1 MALKDCTFFVDVN
14 GKQVEMDYDQF
25 RSYLLDGTN
34 LSALAPTLARKK
46 GAKAGFE
53 TVKAAPAE
61 KKPAAKATAAPVA
74 GQVETVTAEPGEAKR
89 IADSVG
95 KQKVDAQG
103 FTPPQR
109 EFLVEKTQEV
119 YRDIQEPSTPSK
131 YVIKV
136 PGDGQFTIT
145 SPSEANGLH
154 RRLTGQNV
162 PGAISK
168 HTQAAPPISK
178 AENLGAR
185 GDAYSNLFNP
195 IRTAFTGLAA
205 GLFTKDVTKKSKSAP
220 ATPAGLETAPE
231 SGLYPL
237 AQHRAEAGTKNVSTD
252 KDFITD
258 GSILVLTSAMSS
270 GKAEKVKAASEAVR
284 RPDASKVRQVWTDA
298 VNDATVPAEIAGVWQ
313 SSTAEGLALIDT
325 PNGLITLSPER
336 LNAAVKMTNADGI
349 MISSNAT
356 AANPVILT
364 RNGQPVGMIAPFV
377 YKTREATEKAVA
389 GAREAID
396 EMRAEGKS
404 PASLSANLSK
414 PTTAKPVATPVK
426 TQAAPSTPEP
436 NAPQPVTVQTLQDVM
451 GINKSMAEAVMALY
465 KALGIPLPKIRLAK
479 GVEAGGKELKQ
490 EVGKNTFL
498 QKWKATRL
506 MPVRMAVTLLG
517 ENLPD
522 HIQAVAEFMMQQR
535 DRFMNGKFGVR
546 DIAKAYII
554 TVSSIQAR
562 SQHIAG
568 FEAKTGL
575 KVPKEF
581 LVYNAKGEPMIR
593 PEDAVGY
600 WLLTPQGKKALDSL
614 EATGKVNQRLW
625 KPLIDMRQV
634 FGNNTL
640 RQVLTADPA
649 STAGQYNLNQIRE
662 ITDIIK
668 GTKGDVKALDQ
679 AVRSFRG
686 IAEAKSG
693 FIQHLLGF
701 GSTATVDARE
711 INYWV
716 TGQKDI
722 GQLTTPASEMAR
734 AAKEAKG
741 ADYKAVTS
749 RIQRQIDRVASNY
762 NLDPNV
768 AAHVIH
774 HWLWDATEGTATT
787 HEGMMKAQRLAQE
800 TQKESGLVRGSIYFN
815 SKTEQAQM
823 DGVLA
828 IIRGFSAANVTTP
841 IHEGAHFYRRFM
853 LNTENG
859 FTAEEIKAAE
869 DWAGAK
875 NGKWSVKAEEKWAR
889 GFERYLRSGE
899 APLPSLAKLFEKMAK
914 WFQSVYKVVAGSP
927 IDVEITPEI
936 KRVFDRMF
944 ELRADKMQ
952 ASKGPQTL
960 KQEVEQASQVTPVK
974 TASDL
979 DKAALK
985 WAGVSEMTPAHS
997 PKANELMREYTNL
1010 LDIIRG
1016 KIINASPETL
1026 RRLPDYARNTR
1037 YTQVGASDS
1046 PQERMI
1052 REMFAADSYAI
1063 ALQSESDDNVLDRIA
1078 RQLDVP
1084 IADLKRLRDL
1094 YAVLKPGANDRAAAQ
1109 RLGIGFK
1116 PFKVGKQLVS
1126 TEQEYQEAIQ
1136 AEIDRWNEEIT
1147 RLQDE
1152 IDEADAAA
1160 LEGEDVEF
1168 AFDDANM
1175 ELEAAI
1181 EHVAELEQALRTF
1194 LPPTRQ
1200 SLLTD
1205 RGQFKTGKPALVT
1218 VYHGTDEAGI
1228 KGNAFASAFSGEL
1241 TGAASAKRGYFFAGS
1256 PITPWRYART
1266 HMVRSNLTKAG
1277 KVFKFFV
1284 KLRNPLVYDMQG
1296 EVYRDVTYA
1305 DLMMEAS
1312 RKGHDGVIIL
1322 NTFDGATLDTI
1333 FTVLHGYENQIK
1345 SAEPKV
1351 YNENKQEIP
1360 LSERF
1365 SESTNILYQEEG
1377 PSGETKAPVWRS
1389 NIVEALGDWKQ
1400 NKGTPAQLMAHLNK
1414 TKGAAEEAKW
1424 IGLNEFL
1431 QDKPTVT
1438 RAQIEDFVSK
1448 NPYIVSDTTIKEGI
1462 YSGYTLF
1469 GGSNY
1474 REIVLTSP
1482 KVPFTSGHF
1491 GNVPNYLAHMR
1502 VKNFKDSEGRKVLLV
1517 EEAQSDLHQK
1527 ARKEGYKTPEN
1538 QRRLVAT
1545 SEQIS
1550 DLEERLSELDGQ
1562 YDTAISELGLT
1573 LAEQLDR
1580 SDGLVLA
1587 SRLKKFVAR
1596 VAKGTPRA
1604 PLRRQATVT
1613 AERLSDFVRYQLP
1626 RYSDTQAGETLEL
1639 RDLVAKAGLRKDL
1652 NKLIKDYQKQ
1662 LALGTEYE
1670 RVRAEKRRLLSA
1682 STIPDAPF
1690 KGSENWGVMVFKRAI
1705 RMAVEEGADVVAWT
1719 PGKLQEERYQHLGG
1733 DLSTFYDKILPTAL
1747 GKFVRQWGG
1756 KVETVDLTPSRDS
1769 KESLRQGVTDELR
1782 GQIRYF
1788 ETRLEEASD
1797 EGYDDEGRTTEEI
1810 LHELNE
1816 LNNSL
1821 GQVATASDAE
1831 LNRML
1836 SELPAGPGAAFYE
1849 QTPHEGFPAIVITPQ
1864 MKGEAE
1870 KGFTLFQAE
1879 GVPEDKKSLNYAE
1892 IGRKIAERRA
1902 ELAKKAKEGQAAAPP
1917 QPSARQQ
1924 ARPTGAT
1931 RRPLKVKPPKSL
1943 EEMLSDVEKDI
1954 RVKAGKASRTSQEEA
1969 NYRADREV
1977 RSLLR
1982 EYALKTFQ
1990 GRFGDELELP
2000 DGTKVSRRA
2009 ELLSAIAELQ
2019 AILKD
2024 PALRQNQRLI
2034 DRAKVYRRI
2043 DYALLAPPKVSKKIN
2058 PSLRSKLTGHAWG
2071 EWSPRSPLS
2080 YAQYIGSYERL
2091 AGATGRDVS
2100 DTFNMVRTMF
2110 ARGQYRNFAG
2120 AMSDL
2125 RLRLRPLKDQLR
2137 EQGYHGLPA
2146 LIDAHVERLE
2156 DATRN
2161 IGELTWA
2168 NVKKAWDENPV
2179 NLVSTLAKAF
2189 IFNAKLRFSVKSMF
2203 LNFIQPLSTLY
2214 PYFTASELADLYKRS
2229 LTKSEIE
2236 RVRAIAIAE
2245 SGGRFT
2251 QEMREGV
2258 KSRLPNPFQRSS
2270 EQVRIMGHLAGEMLA
2285 DRDKMQPGIERDMF
2299 IRSWAEK
2306 AEFDNSP
2313 WNIGP
2318 LFSGPIASVLL
2329 QFKPFM
2335 FKNLERFATDIRPY
2349 KTDKSW
2355 ITARQAKVILTQLGI
2370 GGMSS
2375 LMTLVPVVGTA
2386 LIGPGMLALLA
2397 KSLGAMADD
2406 DELGEQLA
2414 EAFYYGAPSLF
2425 GVDLS
2430 SSVEFISEPM
2440 GKTAAEQVLNVI
2452 GGPLV
2457 ATSVSAYTQG
2467 KDMVSLAMRPQKVGE
2482 KEEVDKK
2489 LREKAMRL
2497 SKSITPLAGMAEAA
2511 AGLATGNRPTMF
2523 LNEKEPYTTGETA
2536 RKMFGFTPLRQTIYY
2551 DRKESPGFIQKFAG
2565 RQPDVP
2571 GITREKG
2578 ETDATYRI
2586 RVQRVEE
2593 YRKKYGDQL
2602 LAHPRY
2608 KTLDE
2613 ETKQKALEIIN
2624 GNISTESAK
2633 KRPDV
2638 RNLNPLYVM
2647 RRAKES
2653 VRQAPRREKKQLYVP
2668 PDED

>member
-34 LSALAPTLARKK
+34 LSALAPTLAQKK

-53 TVKAAPAE
+53 TAQKAEPAPARAEAPKARAEASTAKGEAKAQKGEAKAQKGEAAPEKGEAPTKKKEEKAAP
-61 KKPAAKATAAPVA
+61 
-74 GQVETVTAEPGEAKR
+74 EAKEL
-89 IADSVG
+89 
-95 KQKVDAQG
+95 
-103 FTPPQR
+103 P
-109 EFLVEKTQEV
+109 
-119 YRDIQEPSTPSK
+119 
-131 YVIKV
+131 
-136 PGDGQFTIT
+136 
-145 SPSEANGLH
+145 
-154 RRLTGQNV
+154 
-162 PGAISK
+162 
-168 HTQAAPPISK
+168 
-178 AENLGAR
+178 
-185 GDAYSNLFNP
+185 
-195 IRTAFTGLAA
+195 
-205 GLFTKDVTKKSKSAP
+205 
-220 ATPAGLETAPE
+220 
-231 SGLYPL
+231 
-237 AQHRAEAGTKNVSTD
+237 
-252 KDFITD
+252 
-258 GSILVLTSAMSS
+258 
-270 GKAEKVKAASEAVR
+270 
-284 RPDASKVRQVWTDA
+284 
-298 VNDATVPAEIAGVWQ
+298 
-313 SSTAEGLALIDT
+313 
-325 PNGLITLSPER
+325 
-336 LNAAVKMTNADGI
+336 
-349 MISSNAT
+349 
-356 AANPVILT
+356 
-364 RNGQPVGMIAPFV
+364 
-377 YKTREATEKAVA
+377 
-389 GAREAID
+389 
-396 EMRAEGKS
+396 
-404 PASLSANLSK
+404 
-414 PTTAKPVATPVK
+414 
-426 TQAAPSTPEP
+426 P
-436 NAPQPVTVQTLQDVM
+436 NAPRPVTVENLRLTM
-451 GINKSMAEAVMALY
+451 GLNKSQAEAVMAVY

-479 GVEAGGKELKQ
+479 GVEASGKELKQ
-490 EVGKNTFL
+490 KNVELIAQMENAYTAAV
-498 QKWKATRL
+498 KAGDLITAQRL
-506 MPVRMAVTLLG
+506 VDKAAQFAGYSSPQLFRGT
-517 ENLPD
+517 
-522 HIQAVAEFMMQQR
+522 VAEQPPVLPESFEAGIGIFLTDSEDVADIFRYPREYGELVTERYSEETDEYEPVEPGPVMRAYVRFRNPLRLSSTSTPTAQQFTDDTMLQAR
-535 DRFMNGKFGVR
+535 TLRQARAAGHDGVIAEGVR
-546 DIAKAYII
+546 EGVGD
-554 TVSSIQAR
+554 TTAR
-562 SQHIAG
+562 G
-568 FEAKTGL
+568 TTY
-575 KVPKEF
+575 V
-581 LVYNAKGEPMIR
+581 
-593 PEDAVGY
+593 
-600 WLLTPQGKKALDSL
+600 ALDSANVKSA
-614 EATGKVNQRLW
+614 EPITFDDDGRVV
-625 KPLIDMRQV
+625 PL
-634 FGNNTL
+634 
-640 RQVLTADPA
+640 
-649 STAGQYNLNQIRE
+649 
-662 ITDIIK
+662 
-668 GTKGDVKALDQ
+668 
-679 AVRSFRG
+679 
-686 IAEAKSG
+686 
-693 FIQHLLGF
+693 
-701 GSTATVDARE
+701 
-711 INYWV
+711 
-716 TGQKDI
+716 
-722 GQLTTPASEMAR
+722 
-734 AAKEAKG
+734 
-741 ADYKAVTS
+741 
-749 RIQRQIDRVASNY
+749 
-762 NLDPNV
+762 
-768 AAHVIH
+768 
-774 HWLWDATEGTATT
+774 
-787 HEGMMKAQRLAQE
+787 AQRFNVKSLDVRFQE
-800 TQKESGLVRGSIYFN
+800 AQKESGLVRGSIYFN
-815 SKTEQAQM
+815 SKAEQAQM

-828 IIRGFSAANVTTP
+828 VIRGFSAANVTTP
-841 IHEGAHFYRRFM
+841 IHEAAHFYHRFM
-853 LNTENG
+853 LNVENG
-859 FTAEEIKAAE
+859 FTPEEIKAAE
-869 DWAGAK
+869 DWAGAQ

-899 APLPSLAKLFEKMAK
+899 SPLPSLARLFEKMAK
-914 WFQSVYKVVAGSP
+914 WFQGVYKVVAGSP

-944 ELRADKMQ
+944 ELQAERVQ

-960 KQEVEQASQVTPVK
+960 KQEVE
-974 TASDL
+974 
-979 DKAALK
+979 
-985 WAGVSEMTPAHS
+985 
-997 PKANELMREYTNL
+997 
-1010 LDIIRG
+1010 
-1016 KIINASPETL
+1016 
-1026 RRLPDYARNTR
+1026 
-1037 YTQVGASDS
+1037 
-1046 PQERMI
+1046 
-1052 REMFAADSYAI
+1052 
-1063 ALQSESDDNVLDRIA
+1063 
-1078 RQLDVP
+1078 
-1084 IADLKRLRDL
+1084 
-1094 YAVLKPGANDRAAAQ
+1094 
-1109 RLGIGFK
+1109 
-1116 PFKVGKQLVS
+1116 
-1126 TEQEYQEAIQ
+1126 
-1136 AEIDRWNEEIT
+1136 
-1147 RLQDE
+1147 
-1152 IDEADAAA
+1152 
-1160 LEGEDVEF
+1160 
-1168 AFDDANM
+1168 
-1175 ELEAAI
+1175 
-1181 EHVAELEQALRTF
+1181 
-1194 LPPTRQ
+1194 
-1200 SLLTD
+1200 
-1205 RGQFKTGKPALVT
+1205 
-1218 VYHGTDEAGI
+1218 
-1228 KGNAFASAFSGEL
+1228 
-1241 TGAASAKRGYFFAGS
+1241 
-1256 PITPWRYART
+1256 
-1266 HMVRSNLTKAG
+1266 
-1277 KVFKFFV
+1277 
-1284 KLRNPLVYDMQG
+1284 
-1296 EVYRDVTYA
+1296 
-1305 DLMMEAS
+1305 
-1312 RKGHDGVIIL
+1312 
-1322 NTFDGATLDTI
+1322 
-1333 FTVLHGYENQIK
+1333 
-1345 SAEPKV
+1345 
-1351 YNENKQEIP
+1351 
-1360 LSERF
+1360 
-1365 SESTNILYQEEG
+1365 G
-1377 PSGETKAPVWRS
+1377 PSGEAQAPVWRS
-1389 NIVEALGDWKQ
+1389 NIIEALGDWKQ

-1431 QDKPTVT
+1431 QGKPTVT

-1448 NPYIVSDTTIKEGI
+1448 NPYIVSDTTIKGGI

-1474 REIVLTSP
+1474 REIILTSP

-1527 ARKEGYKTPEN
+1527 GRKAGYETPET
-1538 QRRLVAT
+1538 QRKIAALNKQLTALQRQRADVAQDAFDATYKLAQKLTDPQNDISTFNVLV
-1545 SEQIS
+1545 EIQ
-1550 DLEERLSELDGQ
+1550 ELH
-1562 YDTAISELGLT
+1562 
-1573 LAEQLDR
+1573 
-1580 SDGLVLA
+1580 
-1587 SRLKKFVAR
+1587 AR
-1596 VAKGTPRA
+1596 IAQALPRP
-1604 PLRRQATVT
+1604 PLRRQGNTPTVT
-1613 AERLSDFVRYQLP
+1613 GKQIADFASGRTPTAGVNV
-1626 RYSDTQAGETLEL
+1626 QALAH
-1639 RDLVAKAGLRKDL
+1639 RAGLRKQFNEVLEKLQLRHDL
-1652 NKLIKDYQKQ
+1652 AGEIAQ
-1662 LALGTEYE
+1662 
-1670 RVRAEKRRLLSA
+1670 AEKSINKIKGDLL
-1682 STIPDAPF
+1682 PDVPF

-1719 PGKLQEERYQHLGG
+1719 PGKVQQERYQNLGG

-1756 KVETVDLTPSRDS
+1756 KVETIDLTPSLDS
-1769 KESLRQGVTDELR
+1769 KESLRLLVTDELR

-1810 LHELNE
+1810 LHELNG
-1816 LNNSL
+1816 LHNSL
-1821 GQVATASDAE
+1821 GQAATASDAE

-1849 QTPHEGFPAIVITPQ
+1849 QTPREGFPAIVITPQ

-1879 GVPEDKKSLNYAE
+1879 GVPEDKEGVNYAE
-1892 IGRKIAERRA
+1892 IGRKIVERRA
-1902 ELAKKAKEGQAAAPP
+1902 EAAKKAKEGQGAAPP
-1917 QPSARQQ
+1917 QPSAKQQ
-1924 ARPTGAT
+1924 ARPSGPT

-1954 RVKAGKASRTSQEEA
+1954 QAKAGKASRTSQEEA

-1977 RSLLR
+1977 RSLLK
-1982 EYALKTFQ
+1982 EYALKAFQ

-2058 PSLRSKLTGHAWG
+2058 PSLRNKLTGHAWG

-2100 DTFNMVRTMF
+2100 DTFNLVRTMF
-2110 ARGQYRNFAG
+2110 AREQYRNFAG

-2189 IFNAKLRFSVKSMF
+2189 IFNAKLRFSIKSIG

-2285 DRDKMQPGIERDMF
+2285 DRDKMPPGIERDMF

-2335 FKNLERFATDIRPY
+2335 FKNLERFATDIRPQ

-2355 ITARQAKVILTQLGI
+2355 VTARQAKVILTQLGI

-2397 KSLGAMADD
+2397 KSLGAIADD

-2489 LREKAMRL
+2489 LREKALRL

-2578 ETDATYRI
+2578 ETDATYRV

-2593 YRKKYGDQL
+2593 YRQKYGDQL

-2653 VRQAPRREKKQLYVP
+2653 IRQAPRREKKQLYVP